1 MNKNLIII
9 AITVII
15 TMVATLAISNTG
27 HVVSKSHA
35 MSILSQHGLVTMQEN
50 ILLYKYTEDTDIMPL
65 PVLESLAVMADTYH
79 VSLN

>member
-1 MNKNLIII
+1 MNKKLIII
-9 AITVII
+9 VITIVI

-35 MSILSQHGLVTMQEN
+35 MSVLSQHGLVTMQDT
-50 ILLYKYTEDTDIMPL
+50 ILVYKYTEDTGIMPQA
-65 PVLESLAVMADTYH
+65 VLESLSVMSSTYS

>member
-1 MNKNLIII
+1 MHQTTCL
-9 AITVII
+9 
-15 TMVATLAISNTG
+15 
-27 HVVSKSHA
+27 HA
-35 MSILSQHGLVTMQEN
+35 RHWSTSLSILSQHGLVTMQEN